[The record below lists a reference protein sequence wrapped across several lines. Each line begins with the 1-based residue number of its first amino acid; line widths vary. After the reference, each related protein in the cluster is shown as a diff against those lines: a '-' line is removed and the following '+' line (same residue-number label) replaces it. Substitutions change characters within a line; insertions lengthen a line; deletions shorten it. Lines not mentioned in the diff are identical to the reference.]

1 MGTGGIPT
9 ASLQTALQH
18 ASRLLADRPV
28 LAAGQAQEILKILPD
43 QPQAV
48 LLLAQACARAGEPDK
63 AMRVAHRLVAL
74 DPAHAGGWRLIAGL
88 HRAGGDEHAA
98 EAATMR
104 ELAAATR
111 DPRLSRAGLALVEG
125 RIPEA
130 EALLRQALREN
141 PVDIAAIR
149 MLAEVAARLGRYRD
163 AETLLLR
170 CLELAPE
177 FDAARHNLALV
188 LFRQAR
194 PVDAMI
200 ELDRLLARDPQDK
213 AARNLKA
220 AALGQIGAHEAAIAI
235 YEALLAEFA
244 NQPWLWLSYGHEL
257 KTVGR
262 TSDAIAAYRRAVAIR
277 PALGEGWWSLANL
290 KTFRFAEADVT
301 AMEAARTADDL
312 TLDDRAQLGF
322 ALGKAREDRGEDD
335 RAFDHYVEANAL
347 RRRAV
352 PYHAEDTTEHV
363 DRCTDFFT
371 ADFFAERNGWGCPAS
386 DPIFVLGMPRA
397 GSTLIEQILSS
408 HPLVEGT
415 SELPDIGQ
423 FVRRLSGYARR
434 GETSVY
440 PDVLARLSNGE
451 VRALGEEYLE
461 RTRVQRHSDRPYFI
475 DKMPNNWAHVG
486 LIRLILPNATII
498 DARRHPIGC
507 CWSVFRQNFAR
518 GQAFSYDLADLGHYY
533 ADYVRAMAAFDAA
546 QPGAVHRVR
555 YEAMVADAET
565 EIRAL
570 LAAAGLAFDPACLS
584 FHKTDRAVRTPSSEQ
599 VRLPIFTDGVDHWQ
613 RFAGRLSPLTKAL
626 GSALTN
632 YSTTRATE
640 DA

>member
-1 MGTGGIPT
+1 M
-9 ASLQTALQH
+9 
-18 ASRLLADRPV
+18 
-28 LAAGQAQEILKILPD
+28 AAGQAQEILKVVPD
-43 QPQAV
+43 QPQAL
-48 LLLAQACARAGEPDK
+48 LLLAHACARAGEPDK
-63 AMRVAHRLVAL
+63 AMRAAHRLVACN
-74 DPAHAGGWRLIAGL
+74 PADAGGWRLIATL
-88 HRAGGDEHAA
+88 HRAGGDERAA

-111 DPRLSRAGLALVEG
+111 DPRLASAGLALVEG

-130 EALLRQALREN
+130 EALLRQALREQ
-141 PVDIAAIR
+141 PADIAAIR

-194 PVDAMI
+194 PADAMV
-200 ELDRLLARDPQDK
+200 ELDRLIARDPQDK

-220 AALGQIGAHEAAIAI
+220 AALGQIGEHGQAIAI
-235 YEALLAEFA
+235 YEDLLTEFSG
-244 NQPWLWLSYGHEL
+244 QPWLWLSYGHEL

-262 TSDAIAAYRRAVAIR
+262 TQDAIAAYRRAVAIR
-277 PALGEGWWSLANL
+277 PELGEGWWSLANL
-290 KTFRFAEADVT
+290 KTFRFTDADVA
-301 AMEAARTADDL
+301 AMEAARAGDAL
-312 TLDDRAQLGF
+312 TIDDRAQLGF
-322 ALGKAREDRGEDD
+322 ALGKAREDRGDD
-335 RAFDHYVEANAL
+335 DQAFDRYVEANAL
-347 RRRAV
+347 RRRVV
-352 PYHAEDTTEHV
+352 PYHAADTTEHV
-363 DRCTDFFT
+363 DRCAAFFT
-371 ADFFAERNGWGCPAS
+371 ADFFADRAGWGYPAD

-434 GETSVY
+434 GESSVY
-440 PDVLARLSNGE
+440 PDVLAGLSEDE

-461 RTRVQRHSDRPYFI
+461 RTRVQRHSDRPRFV

-518 GQAFSYDLADLGHYY
+518 GQAFSYDLADLGQYY

-546 QPGAVHRVR
+546 QPGAVHRVV
-555 YEAMVADAET
+555 YESMVADAGT

-570 LAAAGLAFDPACLS
+570 LSAAGLDFDPACLS
-584 FHKTDRAVRTPSSEQ
+584 FHKTERAVRTPSSEQ
-599 VRLPIFTDGVDHWQ
+599 VRQPIFTDGVDHWQ
-613 RFAGRLSPLTKAL
+613 RFAGRLSPLTTLL
-626 GSALTN
+626 GSIVADHEN
-632 YSTTRATE
+632 IRAAE